1 MGEGVRAGY
10 GRHHGQTDR
19 FGKTFHAP
27 VLSGHI
33 APVIQDA
40 GHAAVP
46 VAVEIAHAAQDVVGG
61 VERHE
66 LAAGDQKDR
75 VGVLPADRNG
85 KAAAYHVAENVV
97 KHVVVFVLYL
107 VALQKLERGDDAAPR
122 TAHAGPGS
130 PGLYAADAPVSLTQY
145 RIDDGGLLG
154 HVLQIVQHGGKSA
167 SVHQQPCGV
176 VLGVTADLQ
185 HPLASLGQRGRQ
197 VGADGGLADAAFSVK
212 RQLPLA
218 PAHDVYRLLSGSI

>member
-85 KAAAYHVAENVV
+85 KAAADHVAENVV

-107 VALQKLERGDDAAPR
+107 VALP
-122 TAHAGPGS
+122 

-167 SVHQQPCGV
+167 SVHQQPCGG
-176 VLGVTADLQ
+176 VLGVAADLQ